1 MKGTTIIKVDSLEC
15 GYQNSQILFGV
26 DFEARQKE
34 ITVIVGPN
42 GCGKSTLL
50 KSMFGLTRC
59 YSGKITY
66 RGKDI
71 TNMQPHLI
79 AKDIAYLP
87 QTNNVWSN
95 LTVKENLVMASY
107 TIDSGTFS
115 QRLPEILGMFPIL
128 EEKFRLKANSLSG
141 GQQQMLGFGMALIR
155 KPELILFDEPTAGLA
170 PKLAHEILDKIK
182 HVQDQYGTTMIL
194 VEQDVRRA
202 LKIADKAYLLANGKN
217 AFSGKAD
224 ELLGHPELGK
234 LYLGIN

>member
-79 AKDIAYLP
+79 AKEGITFLIVEHRLDI
-87 QTNNVWSN
+87 
-95 LTVKENLVMASY
+95 
-107 TIDSGTFS
+107 
-115 QRLPEILGMFPIL
+115 
-128 EEKFRLKANSLSG
+128 SLQYVDWVFATDNG
-141 GQQQMLGFGMALIR
+141 KIIVQGQ
-155 KPELILFDEPTAGLA
+155 PSEV
-170 PKLAHEILDKIK
+170 IK
-182 HVQDQYGTTMIL
+182 HP
-194 VEQDVRRA
+194 
-202 LKIADKAYLLANGKN
+202 KIIQSY
-217 AFSGKAD
+217 
-224 ELLGHPELGK
+224 LGK
-234 LYLGIN
+234 